1 MRGAL
6 IRKRLRNAAVVGL
19 ALVLTAAGVTA
30 AAVIAD
36 EGSPDAE
43 RPAAER
49 PNIVYIQVDDMSADL
64 LSYMTE
70 AAQLRQQGT
79 TMANY
84 VFADSL
90 CCSSRA
96 SGLTGRMP
104 HNTGVLTN
112 TSQFGDGGLGAFLDD
127 EDRTY
132 ATALRKSGYRT
143 GKMGKYLN
151 EYRPE
156 GADPA
161 WDYDYPADYVPPGWN
176 EWHVAG
182 KGGYG
187 QMNYP
192 MTEAVDGNKKRR
204 HYQDT
209 YLTDL
214 LSGKAVAFLNRSV
227 NDHAD
232 QPFFLEV
239 SPFAPHSAVARNAK
253 LPFVP
258 APRDRANPDAG
269 FAGDCGPVDCNDVKA
284 PRDGSFDRT
293 VADGPQWLRES
304 ALTADEKTAIDR
316 NHRLRVQM
324 MQSLNDMIKRLR
336 AHLTKLG
343 VADNTY
349 VVFGSDNGFHLGEH
363 RLLQGKGTPYDH
375 DARVPILVAG
385 PEVKA
390 GATRRELVQNTDM
403 YATFLSL
410 AGLTPGASD
419 GRSMAQLWRGET
431 DGWARDAAFLEH
443 TSHAATTSRD
453 PDAVAGPGN
462 AQPGS
467 YKAIRTADELY
478 VEYATGEVE
487 YHDLAADPHQ
497 LTNTAAEL
505 PEDRRAV
512 LHRTLTAL
520 STCGRPD
527 KPDCWTAGQIG

>member
-1 MRGAL
+1 M
-6 IRKRLRNAAVVGL
+6 RKRLKNAAAAGT
-19 ALVLTAAGVTA
+19 ALVLTAAGL
-30 AAVIAD
+30 AVAIRSN
-36 EGSPDAE
+36 GSAPDAE
-43 RPAAER
+43 QATRER

-64 LSYMTE
+64 LGYMTE
-70 AAQLRQQGT
+70 AAKLERQGT

-84 VFADSL
+84 IFADSL

-96 SGLTGRMP
+96 SGLTGRLP

-127 EDRTY
+127 EGRTY

-151 EYRPE
+151 EYRPG
-156 GADPA
+156 GAEPA
-161 WDYDYPADYVPPGWN
+161 WDYDYPADYVPPGWD

-182 KGGYG
+182 IGGYG
-187 QMNYP
+187 QMNYS
-192 MTEAVDGNKKRR
+192 MTESVDGNKKRR
-204 HYQDT
+204 HYQNK

-214 LSGKAVAFLNRSV
+214 LSDKAVDFLNRSV
-227 NDHAD
+227 KHHAD

-239 SPFAPHSAVARNAK
+239 SPFAPHSAVAQKAQ
-253 LPFVP
+253 LPYVP

-269 FAGDCGPVDCNDVKA
+269 FAGDCGPAACNDVRA
-284 PRDGSFDRT
+284 PRDGSADRA
-293 VADGPQWLRES
+293 VADGPQWLRER
-304 ALTADEKTAIDR
+304 ALTTDETRAIDR
-316 NHRLRVQM
+316 SYRLRVQM
-324 MQSLNDMIKRLR
+324 MQSLNDMIKQLR

-343 VADNTY
+343 VADDTY

-363 RLLQGKGTPYDH
+363 RLLRGKGTPYDH

-385 PEVKA
+385 PGVQE

-410 AGLTPGASD
+410 AGVTPGASD
-419 GRSMAQLWRGET
+419 GRSMAGLWHGDT

-443 TSHAATTSRD
+443 TSHATTAPRD
-453 PDAVAGPGN
+453 PDAAAGTGN

-487 YHDLAADPHQ
+487 YHDLAAGPHQ

-512 LHRTLTAL
+512 LHRTLAAL
-520 STCGRPD
+520 STCGQPG
-527 KPDCWTAGQIG
+527 KPDCWTAGQMD